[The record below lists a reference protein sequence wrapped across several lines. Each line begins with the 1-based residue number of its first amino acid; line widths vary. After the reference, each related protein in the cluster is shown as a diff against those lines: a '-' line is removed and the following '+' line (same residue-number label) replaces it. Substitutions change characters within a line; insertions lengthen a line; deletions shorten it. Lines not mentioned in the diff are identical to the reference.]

1 LNDCCLHR
9 DLIRWTQL
17 EMTRLTRLTIS
28 FVPISCMPVRQVTL
42 AVDSRQQRREQK
54 NIIQKT
60 EDNSVNKEDT
70 VAEASTPTIQLYR

>member
-1 LNDCCLHR
+1 
-9 DLIRWTQL
+9 
-17 EMTRLTRLTIS
+17 
-28 FVPISCMPVRQVTL
+28 MPVQQVTL

-70 VAEASTPTIQLYR
+70 VAEASNNSIVPIGRDT